1 MFPQVKTQFSLS
13 LKNFLV
19 KETHLTVAYLL
30 CEKRESQKMTHP
42 NG

>member
-19 KETHLTVAYLL
+19 KETHLTVAYLFTVWKTGIPENDSL
-30 CEKRESQKMTHP
+30 
-42 NG
+42 